1 MMHYEE
7 FLEMLDILRR
17 HIKGVQRHLSGIL
30 SVIDRISE
38 KKNRAAA
45 PDSESA
51 PDAD

>member
-1 MMHYEE
+1 MHSEE

-17 HIKGVQRHLSGIL
+17 HIKGVQRHLAGIL
-30 SVIDRISE
+30 GVIDKISG
-38 KKNRAAA
+38 KKNRDTA